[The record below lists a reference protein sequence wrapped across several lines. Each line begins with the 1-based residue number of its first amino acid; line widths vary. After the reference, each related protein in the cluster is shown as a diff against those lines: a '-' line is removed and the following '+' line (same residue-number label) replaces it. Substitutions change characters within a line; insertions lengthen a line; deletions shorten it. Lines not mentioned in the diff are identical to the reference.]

1 MKRASIDIGSNSVLL
16 LLVEIDSQTGVI
28 SEEILNV
35 AHVTSLGKEIDKN
48 QVFLEERMQATF
60 DVLKEY
66 KALLDREEFPIEEV
80 LVTATEASRV
90 AKNASEFYAKVK
102 SELGFD
108 VKIISAD
115 KEAYL
120 TGLGVSSSNKT
131 NQNTHVTVMDIGGA
145 STELIKINLNPF
157 NMVSSVSLPIGSVRA
172 MELIAKGQFEEKIKE
187 LLTAKLNSYKTE
199 ELICVAGTMTS
210 LGAIYKGLNHF
221 DASII
226 DGMNISMVIFPQFV
240 HDLNL
245 TTIEN
250 LNLLFPYLEKRT
262 PMLGA
267 GGRVA
272 LEIAKHLSV
281 RSLIISTR
289 GLRYGSVIEGKI

>member
-1 MKRASIDIGSNSVLL
+1 MRRASIDIGSNSVLL
-16 LLVEIDSQTGVI
+16 LLVEIDSETGFI

-35 AHVTSLGKEIDKN
+35 ANVTSLGKEIDKN
-48 QVFLEERMQATF
+48 QTFLEERMAATF
-60 DVLKEY
+60 EVLKEY
-66 KALLDREEFPIEEV
+66 KQLLEKQEFPVEEV

-90 AKNASEFYAKVK
+90 AKNAGDFYQKVK
-102 SELGFD
+102 NELGFI

-115 KEAYL
+115 TEAYL

-131 NQNTHVTVMDIGGA
+131 NQSTHISVMDIGGA

-157 NMVSSVSLPIGSVRA
+157 NIISSVSLPIGSVRA
-172 MELIAKGQFEEKIKE
+172 MELINKGEFETKMKE
-187 LLTAKLNSYKTE
+187 LLTSKLNSYKTD

-210 LGAIYKGLNHF
+210 LGAIYKGLSQF
-221 DASII
+221 DASVI

-240 HDLNL
+240 RDLNL
-245 TTIEN
+245 TTVEN

-267 GGRVA
+267 GGKVA
-272 LEIAKHLSV
+272 LEIANYLSV
-281 RSLIISTR
+281 QSLVISTR
-289 GLRYGSVIEGKI
+289 GLRYGAVIEGKI